1 MKLKDMLFYFFALP
15 LLVVVVHA
23 ALTRPSSPK
32 SEPVLSAQDISYL
45 RMDLLKNTVL
55 EIAKDPNSIEFLQ
68 EYYSDSTS
76 CVTYTGTNG
85 FGARVKGVASLHNG
99 KFSTSQNTFNKVC
112 K

>member
-1 MKLKDMLFYFFALP
+1 MKLIDKLSYFFALP
-15 LLVVVVHA
+15 FLAVIIIV
-23 ALTRPSSPK
+23 ALSRPSSPK

-68 EYYSDSTS
+68 EYYSDRSS
-76 CVTYTGTNG
+76 CVVYTGTNG
-85 FGARVKGVASLHNG
+85 FGAKVTGVASLHDG
-99 KFSTSQNTFNKVC
+99 QFSTSQKIFDKVC